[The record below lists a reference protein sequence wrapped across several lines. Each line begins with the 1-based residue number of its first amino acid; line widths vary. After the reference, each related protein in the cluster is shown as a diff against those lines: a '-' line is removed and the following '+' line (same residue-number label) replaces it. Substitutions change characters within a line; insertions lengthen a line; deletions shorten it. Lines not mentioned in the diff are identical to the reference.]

1 MRHARSSLSLR
12 SPRLETVIVL
22 HGLWF
27 QAAIVRPLCRRLGD
41 AGFHAVAFGYPTMRR
56 DLDHNARALAA
67 FAARAPGDRLHFVGH
82 SLGGLVLLRM
92 IALAAPARLGR
103 VVLLGSPCVDS
114 RVVDVLSRWA
124 AGRAILGAG
133 IAQWRRAP
141 MAAVPDGVAVAVIA
155 GDRPWGL
162 GQLVAR
168 LDRPHDGVVRVA
180 ETRLPGLADH
190 LTLPATHAGLLFSR
204 EVARQTGA
212 FLRHGRFD
220 RGEDP

>member
-1 MRHARSSLSLR
+1 LD
-12 SPRLETVIVL
+12 TVIVL

-27 QAAIVRPLCRRLGD
+27 STAIVRPLCHRLGD
-41 AGFHAVAFGYPTMRR
+41 VGLNAVAFGYPTIRR

-67 FAARAPGDRLHFVGH
+67 FAARTPGDRLHFVGH

-92 IALAAPARLGR
+92 LALGAPGRLGR
-103 VVLLGSPCVDS
+103 AVLLGSPCVDS
-114 RVVDVLSRWA
+114 RVVDVLSRWS

-133 IAQWRRAP
+133 LAQWRRAP
-141 MAAVPDGVAVAVIA
+141 MAEVPAGLAVAAIA

-168 LDRPHDGVVRVA
+168 IERPHDGVVRVA

-204 EVARQTGA
+204 EVARQAGV
-212 FLRHGRFD
+212 FLLRGRFD
-220 RGEDP
+220 RGEGT